1 MRKVLKWILAVLA
14 VLMLILAAYV
24 VYVFTA
30 YYRLEDHLALT
41 PEPAASAQ
49 SAQPTQTAQ
58 SVPLGENLTVTAW
71 NIGFG
76 AYTDQFSF
84 FMVGGEYSRGFS
96 EKIVKETVE
105 SMGAQLAN
113 FRSDF
118 NLVQEVD
125 VDSTRSY
132 HIDEKALLLESL
144 PTQNAVFTQNY
155 DSPYL
160 FWPLIKPHGKS
171 KSGLLT
177 LSDYEITSAERRSL
191 PIQDGFAKFIDLDRC
206 YSSSRIPTAS
216 GKELVLYNVHLSAYS
231 TDPTIADQ
239 QLAVLYEDMIAEYA
253 ADNYVVCGG
262 DFNKDLLG
270 DSSEIFGVSM
280 EGGNWAKSFPFENVP
295 DGFSVI
301 APYNPENPVP
311 SSRNADAP
319 WDPETN
325 FQLTIDGFLI
335 SDNVECVQADTADL
349 QFAYSDHNPVQLT
362 FRLN

>member
-1 MRKVLKWILAVLA
+1 MRKALKWILAALA
-14 VLMLILAAYV
+14 LLILIVAAYV

-49 SAQPTQTAQ
+49 SAQAAQTAQ
-58 SVPLGENLTVTAW
+58 PVPLGENLTVTAW

-84 FMVGGEYSRGFS
+84 FMDGGEYSRGFS
-96 EKIVKETVE
+96 EEVVKETVE

-132 HIDEKALLLESL
+132 HIDEKALLLDAL
-144 PTQNAVFTQNY
+144 PAQNAVFTQNY

-177 LSDYEITSAERRSL
+177 LRRVPVYDSPVFVIDRSL
-191 PIQDGFAKFIDLDRC
+191 
-206 YSSSRIPTAS
+206 
-216 GKELVLYNVHLSAYS
+216 
-231 TDPTIADQ
+231 
-239 QLAVLYEDMIAEYA
+239 
-253 ADNYVVCGG
+253 
-262 DFNKDLLG
+262 
-270 DSSEIFGVSM
+270 
-280 EGGNWAKSFPFENVP
+280 
-295 DGFSVI
+295 
-301 APYNPENPVP
+301 
-311 SSRNADAP
+311 
-319 WDPETN
+319 
-325 FQLTIDGFLI
+325 LTL
-335 SDNVECVQADTADL
+335 QA
-349 QFAYSDHNPVQLT
+349 QSK
-362 FRLN
+362 

>member
-14 VLMLILAAYV
+14 LLILILVAYV
-24 VYVFTA
+24 TYVFTS

-41 PEPAASAQ
+41 PEPASDMQNAAQ
-49 SAQPTQTAQ
+49 V
-58 SVPLGENLTVTAW
+58 VPVGKDLTVTSW

-84 FMVGGEYSRGFS
+84 FMDGGDYSRGFS
-96 EKIVKETVE
+96 EEIVNETVK
-105 SMGAQLAN
+105 SMGTQLAA
-113 FRSDF
+113 FDSDF

-132 HIDEKALLLESL
+132 HIDEKSILLGVL
-144 PTQNAVFTQNY
+144 PEQNAVFAQNY

-177 LSDYEITSAERRSL
+177 LSDYEISSASRRSL

-206 YSSSRIPTAS
+206 YSSNRIPAEG
-216 GKELVLYNVHLSAYS
+216 GKDLVLYNVHLSAYS

-239 QLAVLYEDMIAEYA
+239 QLAVLYEDMCAEYA
-253 ADNYVVCGG
+253 AGNYVVCGG

-270 DSSEIFGVSM
+270 DSSAIFGVSM
-280 EGGNWAKSFPFENVP
+280 EGGNWAKSFPFDSVP

-301 APYNPENPVP
+301 APYDPQHPVP

-319 WDPETN
+319 WDPESN

-335 SDNVECVQADTADL
+335 SDNVECMKTSTLDL

-362 FRLN
+362 FRLK

>member
-1 MRKVLKWILAVLA
+1 MRKALKWILAVLA
-14 VLMLILAAYV
+14 LLILIFAAYAAYV
-24 VYVFTA
+24 FTS
-30 YYRLEDHLALT
+30 YYRLDDHLVLT
-41 PEPAASAQ
+41 PETAVSEQA
-49 SAQPTQTAQ
+49 AQ
-58 SVPLGENLTVTAW
+58 SVQFVPVGENLTVTSW

-84 FMVGGEYSRGFS
+84 FMDGGDYSRGFS
-96 EKIVKETVE
+96 EEIVNETVE
-105 SMGAQLAN
+105 SIGACLAS
-113 FRSDF
+113 FGSDF

-125 VDSTRSY
+125 LDSTRSY
-132 HIDEKALLLESL
+132 HIDEKAILLEAL
-144 PTQNAVFTQNY
+144 PEQSAVFAQNY

-206 YSSSRIPTAS
+206 YSSSRIPTTN

-231 TDPTIADQ
+231 TDPTIAAQ
-239 QLAVLYEDMIAEYA
+239 QLAVLYEDMCAEYDA
-253 ADNYVVCGG
+253 GNYVVCGG

-270 DSSEIFGVSM
+270 DSSAVFGVSM

-295 DGFSVI
+295 DSFSIVV
-301 APYNPENPVP
+301 PYNPDHPVP

-325 FQLTIDGFLI
+325 YQLTIDSFLI
-335 SDNVECVQADTADL
+335 SDNVECEQADTVDL
-349 QFAYSDHNPVQLT
+349 QFAYSDHNPVQMT
-362 FRLN
+362 FRLK